1 LISSRRAKT
10 ITGGAPTKEFKITRL
25 GCIFSLITRYYDS
38 ENRQEVYDKFY
49 DNWMLNLKKFPTSL
63 NFFLVTYLEK
73 CKSNGLFHIFVDNF
87 IHSTIREWNE
97 RVRNENDLLTQMAL
111 IKTDDEDKNKI
122 LLGLWLYSV
131 CQLDDSVRILFLE
144 HMRIHI
150 NRFIEKRVEALDKY
164 ELKRYENREHDNH
177 IIAEL
182 KCSSC
187 NIPKYMELPVVN
199 YLMCIFVKDEET
211 DDLIANIK
219 CDNCDKKGFLT
230 LNPII

>member
-1 LISSRRAKT
+1 LISSRGAKT
-10 ITGGAPTKEFKITRL
+10 ITGGAPTKEFTITRL
-25 GCIFSLITRYYDS
+25 GRIFSLIARYYGS

-199 YLMCIFVKDEET
+199 YLIHIFVKDENIYG
-211 DDLIANIK
+211 LIATIK
-219 CDNCDKKGFLT
+219 CDNCGKNDLVI
-230 LNPII
+230 NPII